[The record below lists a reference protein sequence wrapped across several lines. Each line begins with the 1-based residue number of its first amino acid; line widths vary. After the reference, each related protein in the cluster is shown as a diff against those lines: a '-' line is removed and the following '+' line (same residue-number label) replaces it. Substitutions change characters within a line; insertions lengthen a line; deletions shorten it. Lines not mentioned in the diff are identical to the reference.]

1 MMVTFVLPFNLLYN
15 FGIPDSWI
23 KLNHKNL
30 CGFDEFAPCGLLPRW
45 PVCRSTYNNLEVIE
59 CPEFIRE
66 PVFFSGNYL
75 LLPFEFSSSSSS
87 YLTIAN
93 KTSKRKDKQCKHFL
107 TFNILGK
114 LVKLGHFSLLDWSP
128 FKPIV
133 YSTAACIN

>member
-1 MMVTFVLPFNLLYN
+1 MVTFVLPFNLLYN

-75 LLPFEFSSSSSS
+75 VLSFELSSSSSSSSSSS

-93 KTSKRKDKQCKHFL
+93 KTISEKTNSVSIF
-107 TFNILGK
+107 
-114 LVKLGHFSLLDWSP
+114 
-128 FKPIV
+128 
-133 YSTAACIN
+133 